1 MIIRNFP
8 NYSVFKDGTI
18 INNISGKP
26 LKPLDNGNGYMC
38 VYLYKN
44 KRAFRFYIHRL
55 VAIHFINNPKN
66 LGMLITKTKINPI
79 IQQIT

>member
-44 KRAFRFYIHRL
+44 KRGCR
-55 VAIHFINNPKN
+55 
-66 LGMLITKTKINPI
+66 T
-79 IQQIT
+79 